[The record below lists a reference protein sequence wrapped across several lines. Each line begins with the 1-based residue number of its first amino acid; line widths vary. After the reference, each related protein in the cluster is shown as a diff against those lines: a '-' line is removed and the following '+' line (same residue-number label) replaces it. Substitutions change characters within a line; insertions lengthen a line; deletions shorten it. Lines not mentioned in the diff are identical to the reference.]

1 MFQHTA
7 ARRRLLSGLLVF
19 CIICER
25 FNTQPPEGGCYR
37 ARLVR
42 RFLGK
47 FQHTAARRRLL
58 LAVINT
64 AQQILV
70 STHSRPKAAANYN
83 QFERLQLT
91 VSTHSRPK
99 AAARNGCG
107 LRFKTAAGFNTQP
120 PEGGCIRRKGWCP
133 VMACFNTQPPEG
145 GCILPFQ
152 KSRESHLFQHTAA
165 RRRLQWW
172 GDFVEERAR
181 VSTHSRPK
189 AAADLPNGEM
199 TVVRGFNTQPP
210 EGGC

>member
-42 RFLGK
+42 RFLGCY
-47 FQHTAARRRLL
+47 QHCTT
-58 LAVINT
+58 NT
-64 AQQILV
+64 GFNTQPPEGGCDNQNNWDKLQKV

-83 QFERLQLT
+83 QFERLHLT

-145 GCILPFQ
+145 GCCPISDCRHHP
-152 KSRESHLFQHTAA
+152 SMFQHTAA
-165 RRRLQWW
+165 RRRL
-172 GDFVEERAR
+172 R
-181 VSTHSRPK
+181 
-189 AAADLPNGEM
+189 
-199 TVVRGFNTQPP
+199 
-210 EGGC
+210 